1 MLYLLLDSSD
11 SSLAVA
17 AQVASW
23 ALGRVFFL
31 IPPSSSRYSYMQM
44 HATLCAVVCGHVE
57 APFGIV
63 RLVRSGGDRCEFWP
77 SRATRA

>member
-31 IPPSSSRYSYMQM
+31 IPPSSSRYSYM
-44 HATLCAVVCGHVE
+44 HATLCVLSCAGHVE

-77 SRATRA
+77 SCATRA